1 MHTLN
6 LEHWMLRMIDMS
18 NPTNP
23 ELKDINY
30 DGETLHRVGCR
41 ACGGGDWFIFT
52 NGKGKF
58 VGYCF
63 CGHKIEI
70 AKAELVDFEH
80 FMEG

>member
-1 MHTLN
+1 
-6 LEHWMLRMIDMS
+6 MLK
-18 NPTNP
+18 PTNP
-23 ELKDINY
+23 ELKEINY

-41 ACGGGDWFIFT
+41 ACGGGDWLVFT

-70 AKAELVDFEH
+70 AKAELTKEPNQQPIPLR
-80 FMEG
+80 MII